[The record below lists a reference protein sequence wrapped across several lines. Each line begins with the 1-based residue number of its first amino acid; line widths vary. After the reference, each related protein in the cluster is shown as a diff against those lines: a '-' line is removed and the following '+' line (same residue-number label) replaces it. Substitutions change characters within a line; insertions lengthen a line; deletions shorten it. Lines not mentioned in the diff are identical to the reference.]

1 MKLLLVITNGEVL
14 SLVNDNNTIFVGT
27 RTTDGKG
34 RLFKVVYT
42 VAIGIFSWSSSGGEV
57 HSLLNVN
64 GIVYVGTK
72 ISDNKGK
79 LFKSL
84 NPEG

>member
-1 MKLLLVITNGEVL
+1 MTFFILPLLFYKI
-14 SLVNDNNTIFVGT
+14 
-27 RTTDGKG
+27 K
-34 RLFKVVYT
+34 KVVYT

-64 GIVYVGTK
+64 GIVYAGTK